1 MPAVSPKALAV
12 RWLARREM
20 SRGELA
26 QRLRR
31 RGVASEDI
39 ERVLDELAVA
49 GYLSDA
55 RVAEAIVAQRAG
67 RFGRRAIAYTLRE
80 KGIGSEHA
88 AAALAP
94 LAAGDEFAD
103 ATALWRQRFGTAPAN
118 QREKARQVRFLL
130 ARGYGLSIALRVL
143 RGAGVRDDDDG

>member
-1 MPAVSPKALAV
+1 
-12 RWLARREM
+12 M

-39 ERVLDELAVA
+39 ERALDELAAA

-55 RVAEAIVAQRAG
+55 RVAEAIVAQKAG
-67 RFGRRAIAYTLRE
+67 RFGRRAIAHTLRE

-118 QREKARQVRFLL
+118 QREQARQVRFLL

-143 RGAGVRDDDDG
+143 RGAGVRDDDEG